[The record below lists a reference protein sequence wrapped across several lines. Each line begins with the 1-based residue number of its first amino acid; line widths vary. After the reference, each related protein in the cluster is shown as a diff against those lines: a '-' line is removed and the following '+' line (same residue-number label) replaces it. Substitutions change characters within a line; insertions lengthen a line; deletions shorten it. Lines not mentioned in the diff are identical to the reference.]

1 MAIDNRHLRI
11 QTAIVNPDGK
21 SIEANLLTKNFRRGL
36 ARLDKRNTGSID
48 GVNAGIADS
57 WGRLEMGQNVGGT
70 VIGNSR
76 RRRSDMGMLTG
87 KTPSLTFLGKS

>member
-1 MAIDNRHLRI
+1 MAIENRHLRI
-11 QTAIVNPDGK
+11 QTAIVNHDSK

-36 ARLDKRNTGSID
+36 ANLDKRNTGSID

-57 WGRLEMGQNVGGT
+57 WGRLEMGKIVWGT

-76 RRRSDMGMLTG
+76 RRTSDMGMLAG
-87 KTPSLTFLGKS
+87 KTP